1 MSAHCLREFSSP
13 SLTSEFL
20 LSLVRVEAVAFTDA
34 PLGQATAKPDLLDKA
49 GPGGSAP
56 AGSESTATVYAKL
69 GSLFAAAGVV
79 TWVAVPLLS
88 RATDA
93 ALNLAVAVGSNASA

>member
-1 MSAHCLREFSSP
+1 M
-13 SLTSEFL
+13 
-20 LSLVRVEAVAFTDA
+20 LVFFCSFERVEAVAFTDA

-69 GSLFAAAGVV
+69 GSMVAASCVV
-79 TWVAVPLLS
+79 TWVAVPLIS

-93 ALNLAVAVGSNASA
+93 ALHLAVAVGSKV